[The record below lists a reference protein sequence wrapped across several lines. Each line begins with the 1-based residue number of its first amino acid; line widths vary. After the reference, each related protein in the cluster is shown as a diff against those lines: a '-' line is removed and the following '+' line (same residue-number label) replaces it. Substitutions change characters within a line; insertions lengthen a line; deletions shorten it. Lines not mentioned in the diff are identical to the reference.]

1 VYLGGGACVG
11 AGVGEEEVVCVR
23 EEVVRV
29 VGMGVVE
36 IKEEIVGAIVVKV
49 AVGSEEIESER
60 AVEIDVGL
68 KVAGEV
74 VFVCAVMGRAI
85 YVSSDINSLDEE
97 WRGAMVG
104 ELYVSLGDISERMT

>member
-11 AGVGEEEVVCVR
+11 VGVGEEEVVCIR

-29 VGMGVVE
+29 VGRGVVE
-36 IKEEIVGAIVVKV
+36 IKEEIVDAIVVKV

-60 AVEIDVGL
+60 VVEIDVGL

-85 YVSSDINSLDEE
+85 YDSLDEE
-97 WRGAMVG
+97 WRGAMVD
-104 ELYVSLGDISERMT
+104 ELYVSLGDISERTI

>member
-11 AGVGEEEVVCVR
+11 AGIGEEEAVCVR

-29 VGMGVVE
+29 AGMGVVE
-36 IKEEIVGAIVVKV
+36 MKEEIVDAIMEKV
-49 AVGSEEIESER
+49 AVGSEEIEIER
-60 AVEIDVGL
+60 VVEMDVGL
-68 KVAGEV
+68 KVADEV

-85 YVSSDINSLDEE
+85 YVSSNINRLDEE

-104 ELYVSLGDISERMT
+104 ELYVSLGDISERTT

>member
-11 AGVGEEEVVCVR
+11 AEVGEEEVFCVR
-23 EEVVRV
+23 EEAVRV

-36 IKEEIVGAIVVKV
+36 MKEEIVDAIVEKV
-49 AVGSEEIESER
+49 AVGSEEIEIER
-60 AVEIDVGL
+60 VVEMDVGL
-68 KVAGEV
+68 KVADEV

-85 YVSSDINSLDEE
+85 YVSSDMNSLNE

-104 ELYVSLGDISERMT
+104 EPYVSLGDISERMT

>member
-11 AGVGEEEVVCVR
+11 AGIGEEEAVCVR

-29 VGMGVVE
+29 AGMGVVE
-36 IKEEIVGAIVVKV
+36 IKEESVDAIVVKV
-49 AVGSEEIESER
+49 AVGSEAIEFER
-60 AVEIDVGL
+60 VVEMDVGL
-68 KVAGEV
+68 KVADEV

-85 YVSSDINSLDEE
+85 YVSSDMNSLNE